1 MNGPQYMCVCVPW
14 SMTALWIV
22 IFHMAHC
29 VLQCVIKII
38 LSLWCSMYV
47 TQGKEL
53 QTIIYL
59 CLNAAPSKKSID
71 LCVSIFV
78 GSQGHVP
85 WCATHLPLCSTKGPV
100 KISLLAKKDFSQCR
114 CRRKSFLLL
123 LTWSCQACMPVSAKI
138 YARCQRQ
145 LQT

>member
-1 MNGPQYMCVCVPW
+1 
-14 SMTALWIV
+14 
-22 IFHMAHC
+22 
-29 VLQCVIKII
+29 
-38 LSLWCSMYV
+38 V

-78 GSQGHVP
+78 GSQGHVT
-85 WCATHLPLCSTKGPV
+85 WCATHLPLFSTKGAV
-100 KISLLAKKDFSQCR
+100 KISLISTKDHSLCR
-114 CRRKSFLLL
+114 CRRKGFLLHL
-123 LTWSCQACMPVSAKI
+123 RRSSGSWHRQACMPVSAKI

-145 LQT
+145 LQTYKEEN